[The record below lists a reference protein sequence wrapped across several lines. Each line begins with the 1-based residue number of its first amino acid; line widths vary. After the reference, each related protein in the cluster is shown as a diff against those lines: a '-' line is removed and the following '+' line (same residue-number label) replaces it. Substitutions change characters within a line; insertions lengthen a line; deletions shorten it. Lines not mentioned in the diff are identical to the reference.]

1 MQTDSRHDRGS
12 LERGVVILSIDTEQ
26 RWGYLDLLDGPRFDS
41 RYPDA
46 LGAHDR
52 LLAALSA
59 AGVSATWFVVGGM
72 SLRGSRGARDRRMAG
87 LPAAWVAH
95 IPVGNETT
103 MPLWYRQSFV
113 ERLRAASPHQEI
125 GLHGG
130 LTHFIWTDE
139 RATQDVV
146 EWELVE
152 GLKALRQVRVQP
164 LSFSFGREREAHH
177 ELLLRHGIRSYRGRT
192 TSLAHRLGSTI
203 PGAMLRAINEL
214 TLGDTVAG
222 VAARDAAGAVEHS
235 GVALSLSDRAG
246 QVPHHPP
253 ALARRAVQ
261 PRRGRGGPL
270 SRHIPLLPAPRKSRR
285 VPCGLFPV
293 RRHAGAPAPCP
304 RPGRCRRPDH
314 ERSCRTNRAE
324 PGDLRRRRP
333 AGGVNRA
340 RPCLERKTD
349 HDSQKQIAHP

>member
-52 LLAALSA
+52 LLAALCA

-222 VAARDAAGAVEHS
+222 VAARDAAGACGTFRRRSFFIRS
-235 GVALSLSDRAG
+235 G
-246 QVPHHPP
+246 
-253 ALARRAVQ
+253 
-261 PRRGRGGPL
+261 
-270 SRHIPLLPAPRKSRR
+270 
-285 VPCGLFPV
+285 
-293 RRHAGAPAPCP
+293 
-304 RPGRCRRPDH
+304 RPGAAP
-314 ERSCRTNRAE
+314 STRARASS
-324 PGDLRRRRP
+324 GSAAAWTRRP
-333 AGGVNRA
+333 AIAAYSTSACTPKISPSPLRA
-340 RPCLERKTD
+340 FPCSTTCWSACSVPAARAT
-349 HDSQKQIAHP
+349 

>member
-12 LERGVVILSIDTEQ
+12 LERGLVILSIDTEQ

-52 LLAALSA
+52 LLAALTA

-87 LPAAWVAH
+87 LPASWVVH

-152 GLKALRQVRVQP
+152 GLKALRQIRVQP
-164 LSFSFGREREAHH
+164 LSFSFGREQEAHH

-214 TLGDTVAG
+214 TRATPSLVWPHETLPGLWNIPASLFLYPIGPARSRTIHPRSRVERFSRGVDAAARYRGIFHFCLHPENLAESPAGFSLFDDMLERLLRARGRGDVDVLTMSE
-222 VAARDAAGAVEHS
+222 VAARTE
-235 GVALSLSDRAG
+235 
-246 QVPHHPP
+246 
-253 ALARRAVQ
+253 
-261 PRRGRGGPL
+261 L
-270 SRHIPLLPAPRKSRR
+270 SRETFA
-285 VPCGLFPV
+285 
-293 RRHAGAPAPCP
+293 
-304 RPGRCRRPDH
+304 
-314 ERSCRTNRAE
+314 
-324 PGDLRRRRP
+324 GDLRRG
-333 AGGVNRA
+333 A
-340 RPCLERKTD
+340 
-349 HDSQKQIAHP
+349 